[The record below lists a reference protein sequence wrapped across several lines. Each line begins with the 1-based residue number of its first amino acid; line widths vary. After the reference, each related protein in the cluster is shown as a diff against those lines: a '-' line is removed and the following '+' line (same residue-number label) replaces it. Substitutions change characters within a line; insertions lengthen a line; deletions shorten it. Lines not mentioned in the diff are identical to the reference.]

1 MKSLF
6 APADRQEILD
16 RLERL
21 ETGATRQWGKMD
33 PAQMLAHCAIALEV
47 GTGDRLRPHSLI
59 GRVLGRFVKGALL
72 GDKPFSKNSPTDPTF
87 IVGDPRD
94 FGKERA
100 RLAALISRFGDAG
113 PGAADG
119 RMHSFFGRLK
129 GDEWGTL
136 MYKHIDHHLT
146 QFGA

>member
-6 APADRQEILD
+6 AADERQQILD
-16 RLERL
+16 RLGRL
-21 ETGATRQWGKMD
+21 EHGAVRQWGKME

-47 GTGDRLRPHSLI
+47 GTGDRERPHSFI
-59 GRVLGRFVKGALL
+59 GKVLGRFVKGSLL
-72 GDKPFSKNSPTDPTF
+72 GEKPFSKNSPTDPTF
-87 IVGDPRD
+87 VVGDPRD
-94 FGKERA
+94 FEKEKA
-100 RLAALISRFGDAG
+100 RLVGLVSRFGDAG

-129 GDEWGTL
+129 GDEWGVL

-146 QFGA
+146 QFGG

>member
-6 APADRQEILD
+6 VPSERRQILD
-16 RLERL
+16 RLEKL
-21 ETGATRQWGKMD
+21 EAGAARQWGKMG

-47 GTGDRLRPHSLI
+47 GAGERERPHSLL
-59 GRVLGRFVKGALL
+59 GKVLGRFVKGSLL

-87 IVGDPRD
+87 IVSDPRD
-94 FGKERA
+94 FAKEKA
-100 RLAALISRFGDAG
+100 RLVALVNRFGEAG
-113 PGAADG
+113 ASAADG

-129 GDEWGTL
+129 GDEWGVLT
-136 MYKHIDHHLT
+136 YKHLDHHLT